1 MEARKAKLLQRI
13 ESDREVILPGFHPPP
28 EPEPDRRHAVRPVIF
43 VSCRRGTPSIIL
55 GSAF

>member
-28 EPEPDRRHAVRPVIF
+28 EPEPDR
-43 VSCRRGTPSIIL
+43 
-55 GSAF
+55 